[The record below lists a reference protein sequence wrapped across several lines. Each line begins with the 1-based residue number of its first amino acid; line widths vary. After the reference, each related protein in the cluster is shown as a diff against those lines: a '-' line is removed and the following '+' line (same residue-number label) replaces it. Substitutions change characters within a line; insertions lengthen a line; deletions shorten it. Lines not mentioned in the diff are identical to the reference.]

1 MKKLYWKGRLMAPLL
16 DNLARVLLLY
26 LVVVVFDLIIVL
38 FICHG
43 SHELFDAK
51 SGRIMQTFS

>member
-26 LVVVVFDLIIVL
+26 LVVIVFDLIIVL

-43 SHELFDAK
+43 RALSTAICGDEV
-51 SGRIMQTFS
+51 R

>member
-26 LVVVVFDLIIVL
+26 LVVVVFDLIKVL

-43 SHELFDAK
+43 TPVGL
-51 SGRIMQTFS
+51 TC